1 MLVTCVASSAPS
13 LQDLTLRLLV
23 AHRHELAEAPPQSL
37 PSELGINGNHK
48 RQEIKTRAKEL
59 EPKCSEHMEADGDS
73 AESDKR
79 VMRSC
84 MQEPNLEEA
93 DDTYAKLLE
102 EPSSESRH
110 PPPGSGPVPAPARV
124 LGLPPRSRLRPV
136 TRRHSARPLAALAER
151 PRPRGKPAGALDRCF
166 PRVGRS
172 PWGAKSAVQDMPKP
186 SPLALLNYLARPS
199 C

>member
-110 PPPGSGPVPAPARV
+110 PPPVAGLSQLRPACWASPPARGSGPSHADTQRDH
-124 LGLPPRSRLRPV
+124 LRPS
-136 TRRHSARPLAALAER
+136 RSGRARAESLLAPLT
-151 PRPRGKPAGALDRCF
+151 GASH
-166 PRVGRS
+166 G
-172 PWGAKSAVQDMPKP
+172 
-186 SPLALLNYLARPS
+186 
-199 C
+199 